1 MIIDYMRLSAKA
13 LVYFLALF
21 AVFAFGVTGTY
32 ILGHYGSN
40 FNQQINS
47 VLDAAY
53 FTIIT
58 ISTVG
63 YGDIVP
69 ITPIAKIFVII
80 LIISGLSVFLSA
92 VTVLSSDLMGSRVEK
107 LSGRITGIERRF
119 LKDHIVLIGT
129 DTVNMQIAKILK
141 DEGKKFTMITS
152 DKTVAD
158 RLRDLGYKAYVADE
172 TNEVDMSKFELHR
185 AKDIII
191 DMRDKSKMVYLLLI
205 VRNLAKDAKIT
216 TIVHGQEEERNVMS
230 LNSKIS
236 IMNPAEIAS
245 QIITKKITE

>member
-1 MIIDYMRLSAKA
+1 MRLSAKA
-13 LVYFLALF
+13 LVYFLAIT
-21 AVFAFGVTGTY
+21 AVFLFGVVGTY
-32 ILGHYGSN
+32 ILGHFGNN
-40 FNQQINS
+40 FSQKINT

-69 ITPIAKIFVII
+69 ITGIAKIFVMI
-80 LIISGLSVFLSA
+80 LIISGLGVFLSA
-92 VTVLSSDLMGSRVEK
+92 VTILSSDLMGDRVEK
-107 LSGRITGIERRF
+107 LSGRITSIERKF

-141 DEGKKFTMITS
+141 DGGKKFTMITS
-152 DKTVAD
+152 DKTVSD
-158 RLRDLGYKAYVADE
+158 RLKELGYRAYVADE
-172 TNEVDMSKFELHR
+172 TNEVDMAKFELHK
-185 AKDIII
+185 AKNIII

-205 VRNLAKDAKIT
+205 VRNLAKEVNIT
-216 TIVHGQEEERNVMS
+216 TIVHSKEEERNVTS
-230 LNSKIS
+230 LNSKIN

-245 QIITKKITE
+245 QIITKKLSE

>member
-1 MIIDYMRLSAKA
+1 MRLSAKA
-13 LVYFLALF
+13 LVYFLALLT
-21 AVFAFGVTGTY
+21 VFLFGVGGTY

-40 FNQQINS
+40 FNQPITS
-47 VLDAAY
+47 FIDAAY

-69 ITPIAKIFVII
+69 ITAIAKIFVMI

-92 VTVLSSDLMGSRVEK
+92 VTVLSSDLMGNRVEK
-107 LSGRITGIERRF
+107 LSGRITNIERRF

-129 DTVNMQIAKILK
+129 DTVNMQIAKTLK
-141 DEGKKFTMITS
+141 DSGKKFTMITS

-158 RLRDLGYKAYVADE
+158 RLREMGYRSYVADE
-172 TNEVDMSKFELHR
+172 TSEADMSKFELSK
-185 AKDIII
+185 AKSIII

-205 VRNLAKDAKIT
+205 VRTLAKEAKIT
-216 TIVHGQEEERNVMS
+216 TIVHSSEEERNVTS

-236 IMNPAEIAS
+236 IMNPANIAS
-245 QIITKKITE
+245 QILTKKMEE